1 MRHLVLLLHY
11 GLENMTRWE
20 EEVEACIQEFLQIC
34 ESINSLCEDQ
44 EYSSAIQLLRN
55 WSKTTES
62 MNDSDDGIAANP
74 SYIIE
79 EELIT
84 VTKASQFN

>member
-1 MRHLVLLLHY
+1 
-11 GLENMTRWE
+11 
-20 EEVEACIQEFLQIC
+20 
-34 ESINSLCEDQ
+34 
-44 EYSSAIQLLRN
+44 
-55 WSKTTES
+55 

>member
-1 MRHLVLLLHY
+1 M
-11 GLENMTRWE
+11 NRWV
-20 EEVEACIQEFLQIC
+20 EEVEACIQESLQIC

-44 EYSSAIQLLRN
+44 EYSSAIQLLGN
-55 WSKTTES
+55 WSETTKS
-62 MNDSDDGIAANP
+62 LNDSDDVIAANP